1 MMQYHS
7 PCVSL
12 CELDEAGEYCVA
24 CKRTQE
30 EIFSWL
36 TYDEETRIKLCKEIE
51 KRKL

>member
-12 CELDEAGEYCVA
+12 CELDETGEYCVA

-30 EIFSWL
+30 EIFSWM
-36 TYDEETRIKLCKEIE
+36 TYDEETRKKLCKEIK
-51 KRKL
+51 KRT